1 MHPKPISLYC
11 LQELE
16 YILWILQGLGQVLVT
31 YSTRQTSYMI
41 LNEVKKKIKYYII
54 YLGFAITDV
63 WIKMGGF
70 EHGLFGE
77 CAYKSGDRVTTIGRS
92 LCVPVMSII
101 NRSCGNATFVWLPDD
116 CTEEALRYIADECPG
131 LKALCLSD
139 NLCDT
144 YFPVIPEL
152 ISKWKN
158 LELLRLDSLSNMAK
172 VFEEINCH
180 CKNFH
185 CLYACGAYIR
195 EDTASAIVTFLPN
208 IKYLHMRNANIDR
221 ESLEMIL
228 QGCKKLVL
236 LDARDCV
243 GYECDDQLLKLASHI
258 SNFQHEG
265 SSLFGD
271 VDEYGH
277 IDADSFDGILSE

>member
-1 MHPKPISLYC
+1 MSGSKWEDLNMDCLVNVLTRVGIESLLLGAPFVCQSWYKASLHPSCWQIINF
-11 LQELE
+11 Q
-16 YILWILQGLGQVLVT
+16 
-31 YSTRQTSYMI
+31 
-41 LNEVKKKIKYYII
+41 KIERGPLAWYFSD
-54 YLGFAITDV
+54 GITTEF
-63 WIKMGGF
+63 IK
-70 EHGLFGE
+70 
-77 CAYKSGDRVTTIGRS
+77 
-92 LCVPVMSII
+92 SII